1 VTSFPERGIGR
12 RLAGLALACALGAVP
27 ADRSLAQVAGAV
39 GSGAASVGDASPLI
53 TRGEL
58 EGHVGHLADGELAG
72 RRAGTPGAERAARYV
87 VRAFK
92 AAGLEAPSDHPAYLQ
107 TFEFAIGV
115 ELGREN
121 RLVLQHGDRR
131 VTVYEPGRDFLPL
144 AGSLADRVVQPVVF
158 AGYGISAPE
167 MEYDDYAGT
176 DVRGK
181 VVMVLRYAPGG
192 DDPAGRFGRFL
203 SERYKAATAAAH
215 GARAI
220 LFVSGPAT
228 DEIDRLIPF
237 QMDAEP
243 GSLGIVALSVSQ
255 AVGQRIAGMGGG
267 DLAHWQREI
276 DGSLEPKSRVV
287 PDAVVNLRSD
297 LKPRTRT
304 THNVIGIVRGHDPDL
319 ASEAVVVGAHYDG
332 LGLGG
337 EGSLEPVPGE
347 VHNGADD
354 NASGVAALIELAQH
368 FSFRANRPARTIV
381 FVAFGAEEEGMLGSA
396 HFVNHP
402 VVPLSSVTAM
412 INMDMVGRLRDELIV
427 YGVGSSGA
435 WPDLLQ
441 KANEDLDLPLRLM
454 AEGYGPSDHAPFYL
468 RQVPVLALFTG
479 VHQDYHRAS
488 DDAELLDYE
497 GLTQVSTFVRQLVG
511 RLAGTGKSPAFQPSA
526 YELAEKRS
534 ETPAAQPHDQPVS
547 VGRRLGAVPVP
558 SGPGEPVV
566 VERIEAGSPADRA
579 GVEPGDR
586 ILSLDGIPVES
597 IYDYV
602 RALQRSIPGG
612 AARLV
617 VQRDGRPIELD
628 IDLEEAR

>member
-1 VTSFPERGIGR
+1 V
-12 RLAGLALACALGAVP
+12 LACATAVQ
-27 ADRSLAQVAGAV
+27 ADRLPAQVAGAV
-39 GSGAASVGDASPLI
+39 GSGAAAVGDASPLI

-58 EGHVGHLADGELAG
+58 ETHVAHMADDELAG

-87 VRAFK
+87 VRAFQ

-107 TFEFAIGV
+107 AFEFGIGV
-115 ELGREN
+115 ELGQEN
-121 RLVLQHGDRR
+121 RLILQHGDRR
-131 VTVYEPGRDFLPL
+131 ATVFEPGRDFLPL

-167 MEYDDYAGT
+167 MDYDDYAGL

-181 VVMVLRYAPGG
+181 VVMVFRYGPGG

-243 GSLGIVALSVSQ
+243 GSLGIVAVSVSQ
-255 AVGQRIAGMGGG
+255 TVGQRIAGMGGG
-267 DLAHWQREI
+267 DLARWQREI
-276 DGSLEPKSRVV
+276 DGSLEPRSRAV
-287 PDAVVNLRSD
+287 PDAVVNLRAD
-297 LKPRTRT
+297 LKARTRT
-304 THNVIGIVRGHDPDL
+304 THNVVGIIEGHDPDL
-319 ASEAVVVGAHYDG
+319 ANQAVVVGAHYDG

-337 EGSLEPVPGE
+337 AGSLEPVPGE

-354 NASGVAALIELAQH
+354 NASGIAALIELAQH

-381 FVAFGAEEEGMLGSA
+381 FLAFGAEEEGMLGSA
-396 HFVNHP
+396 HFVTHP
-402 VVPLSSVTAM
+402 VVPLASVVAM
-412 INMDMVGRLRDELIV
+412 INMDMVGRLRDELIL
-427 YGVGSSGA
+427 YGVGSSEA
-435 WPDLLQ
+435 WPTLLEE
-441 KANEDLDLPLRLM
+441 ANEDLDLPLRLM

-479 VHQDYHRAS
+479 VHEDYHRAS
-488 DDAELLDYE
+488 DDADRLDYD
-497 GLTQVSTFVRQLVG
+497 GLTQVTTFVRQLVA
-511 RLAGTGKSPAFQPSA
+511 RLAGTRDRPPFRPGVF
-526 YELAEKRS
+526 ELAAERP
-534 ETPAAQPHDQPVS
+534 ETPTTEPAGRPVS

-558 SGPGEPVV
+558 AGPGEPVV
-566 VERIEAGSPADRA
+566 VERVEAGSPADRA
-579 GVEPGDR
+579 GVQPGDR
-586 ILSLDGIPVES
+586 IVSLDGIRVES

-602 RALQRSIPGG
+602 RALQRSVPGG
-612 AARLV
+612 SARLV
-617 VQRDGRPIELD
+617 VERDGSPLELPV
-628 IDLEEAR
+628 DLREAR

>member
-1 VTSFPERGIGR
+1 MR
-12 RLAGLALACALGAVP
+12 RLAPLALACALGAVP
-27 ADRSLAQVAGAV
+27 ADGSLAQVAGAV

-53 TRGEL
+53 TRGEM
-58 EGHVGHLADGELAG
+58 EGHVGHLADDELAG

-92 AAGLEAPSDHPAYLQ
+92 EAGLEAPSDHPAYLQ

-131 VTVYEPGRDFLPL
+131 VTVLEPGRDFLPL

-167 MEYDDYAGT
+167 MGYDDYAGI

-181 VVMVLRYAPGG
+181 VVLVLRYAPGG

-215 GARAI
+215 GASAI
-220 LFVSGPAT
+220 LFVNGPAT

-243 GSLGIVALSVSQ
+243 GNLGIAALSVSQ

-267 DLAHWQREI
+267 DLAHWQRQI
-276 DGSLEPKSRVV
+276 DGSLEPKSRIVSG
-287 PDAVVNLRSD
+287 AVVNLRVD

-304 THNVIGIVRGHDPDL
+304 THNVIGIVEGHDPEL
-319 ASEAVVVGAHYDG
+319 ASQAVVVGAHYDG

-337 EGSLEPVPGE
+337 AGSLEPVPGE
-347 VHNGADD
+347 IHNGADD

-381 FVAFGAEEEGMLGSA
+381 FVGFGAEEEGMLGSA

-412 INMDMVGRLRDELIV
+412 INMDMVGRLQDELIV
-427 YGVGSSGA
+427 YGVGSSAA
-435 WPDLLQ
+435 WPDLLER
-441 KANEDLDLPLRLM
+441 ANEDVGLPLRLM

-468 RQVPVLALFTG
+468 RQVPVVAMFTG
-479 VHQDYHRAS
+479 VHEDYHRAS
-488 DDAELLDYE
+488 DDADLLDYA
-497 GLTQVSTFVRQLVG
+497 GLTEVTTFVRQLVG
-511 RLAGTGKSPAFQPSA
+511 RLASTRERPTFRPNA
-526 YELAEKRS
+526 YELAEERP
-534 ETPAAQPHDQPVS
+534 ETPGAHLPDRPVS

-558 SGPGEPVV
+558 AGPGEPVV
-566 VERIEAGSPADRA
+566 VERVEGGSPADRA
-579 GVEPGDR
+579 GVKPGDR
-586 ILSLDGIPVES
+586 ILSLDGIPVGS

-602 RALQRSIPGG
+602 RALQRSVAGG

-617 VQRDGRPIELD
+617 VEREGRPLELD
-628 IDLEEAR
+628 VDLQEAR

>member
-1 VTSFPERGIGR
+1 VKSFPEGDRVR
-12 RLAGLALACALGAVP
+12 RLAPLALACALGALP

-58 EGHVGHLADGELAG
+58 EAHVGHLADDGLAG

-92 AAGLEAPSDHPAYLQ
+92 AAGLEAPSNYPAYLQ
-107 TFEFAIGV
+107 SFQFAIGV

-121 RLVLQHGDRR
+121 RLILQHGDRR
-131 VTVYEPGRDFLPL
+131 VTVFEPGRDFLPL

-167 MEYDDYAGT
+167 MDYDDYAGI
-176 DVRGK
+176 DARGK

-255 AVGQRIAGMGGG
+255 TVGQRIAGMGGG

-276 DGSLEPKSRVV
+276 DGSLEPKSRTVL
-287 PDAVVNLRSD
+287 DAVVNLRTD
-297 LKPRTRT
+297 LRPRTRT
-304 THNVIGIVRGHDPDL
+304 THNVIGIVEGHDPDL
-319 ASEAVVVGAHYDG
+319 ASQAVVVGAHYDG

-337 EGSLEPVPGE
+337 AGSLEPVPGE

-368 FSFRANRPARTIV
+368 FSFRANRPARSIV

-396 HFVNHP
+396 HYVSHP
-402 VVPLSSVTAM
+402 VVPLPGVTAM

-427 YGVGSSGA
+427 YGVGSSEA

-441 KANEDLDLPLRLM
+441 KANEDIHIALRLM
-454 AEGYGPSDHAPFYL
+454 AEGHGPSDHAPFYL
-468 RQVPVLALFTG
+468 RQVPVVAMFTG
-479 VHQDYHRAS
+479 VHEDYHRAS
-488 DDAELLDYE
+488 DDADLLDYT
-497 GLTQVSTFVRQLVG
+497 GLTRVTSFVRQLVG
-511 RLAGTGKSPAFQPSA
+511 RLAGTGERPTFRPSA
-526 YELAEKRS
+526 YELAEKRP
-534 ETPAAQPHDQPVS
+534 EVPVAQPLDRPVS

-558 SGPGEPVV
+558 AGVGEPVV
-566 VERIEAGSPADRA
+566 VERVDAGSPADRA

-602 RALQRSIPGG
+602 RALQRSVPGG
-612 AARLV
+612 AGRLV
-617 VQRDGRPIELD
+617 VERDGRALELD
-628 IDLEEAR
+628 VDLQDTR

>member
-1 VTSFPERGIGR
+1 MR
-12 RLAGLALACALGAVP
+12 RLAPLALACALGALP

-58 EGHVGHLADGELAG
+58 EAHVGHLADDGLAG

-92 AAGLEAPSDHPAYLQ
+92 AAGLEAPSNYPAYLQ
-107 TFEFAIGV
+107 SFQFAIGV

-121 RLVLQHGDRR
+121 RLILQHGDRR
-131 VTVYEPGRDFLPL
+131 VTVFEPGRDFLPL

-167 MEYDDYAGT
+167 MDYDDYAGI
-176 DVRGK
+176 DARGK

-255 AVGQRIAGMGGG
+255 TVGQRIAGMGGG

-276 DGSLEPKSRVV
+276 DGSLEPKSRTVL
-287 PDAVVNLRSD
+287 DAVVNLRTD
-297 LKPRTRT
+297 LRPRTRT
-304 THNVIGIVRGHDPDL
+304 THNVIGIVEGHDPDL
-319 ASEAVVVGAHYDG
+319 ASQAVVVGAHYDG

-337 EGSLEPVPGE
+337 AGSLEPVPGE

-368 FSFRANRPARTIV
+368 FSFRANRPARSIV

-396 HFVNHP
+396 HYVSHP
-402 VVPLSSVTAM
+402 VVPLPGVTAM

-427 YGVGSSGA
+427 YGVGSSEA

-441 KANEDLDLPLRLM
+441 KANEDIHIALRLM
-454 AEGYGPSDHAPFYL
+454 AEGHGPSDHAPFYL
-468 RQVPVLALFTG
+468 RQVPVVAMFTG
-479 VHQDYHRAS
+479 VHEDYHRAS
-488 DDAELLDYE
+488 DDADLLDYT
-497 GLTQVSTFVRQLVG
+497 GLTRVTSFVRQLVG
-511 RLAGTGKSPAFQPSA
+511 RLAGTGERPTFRPSA
-526 YELAEKRS
+526 YELAEKRP
-534 ETPAAQPHDQPVS
+534 EVPVAQPLDRPVS

-558 SGPGEPVV
+558 AGVGEPVV
-566 VERIEAGSPADRA
+566 VERVDAGSPADRA

-602 RALQRSIPGG
+602 RALQRSVPGG
-612 AARLV
+612 AGRLV
-617 VQRDGRPIELD
+617 VERDGRALELD
-628 IDLEEAR
+628 VDLQDTR

>member
-1 VTSFPERGIGR
+1 MR
-12 RLAGLALACALGAVP
+12 RLASLALACALGAVP
-27 ADRSLAQVAGAV
+27 ADPSLAQVAGAV

-58 EGHVGHLADGELAG
+58 EGHVGYLADSELAG

-87 VRAFK
+87 VRSFK
-92 AAGLEAPSDHPAYLQ
+92 AAGLEAPSHHPAYLQ
-107 TFEFAIGV
+107 AFEFAIGV

-167 MEYDDYAGT
+167 MEYDDYAGI

-181 VVMVLRYAPGG
+181 VVMVLRYGPGG
-192 DDPAGRFGRFL
+192 DDPAGRFL

-243 GSLGIVALSVSQ
+243 ESLGIVALSVSQ
-255 AVGQRIAGMGGG
+255 AVGQRIAGMGSG

-297 LKPRTRT
+297 LRPRTRT
-304 THNVIGIVRGHDPDL
+304 THNVIGIIEGHDPDL

-337 EGSLEPVPGE
+337 AGSLEPVPGE

-381 FVAFGAEEEGMLGSA
+381 FVAFGAEEEGMLGSG
-396 HFVNHP
+396 HFVNNP

-412 INMDMVGRLRDELIV
+412 INMDMVGRLRDELIL
-427 YGVGSSGA
+427 YGVGSSEA

-441 KANEDLDLPLRLM
+441 KANKDLDLPLRLM

-479 VHQDYHRAS
+479 VHQDYHRAT
-488 DDAELLDYE
+488 DDADLLDYE

-511 RLAGTGKSPAFQPSA
+511 RLAGPGERPTFRPSA
-526 YELAEKRS
+526 YELAEERP
-534 ETPAAQPHDQPVS
+534 ETPAAQPPDRPVS

-558 SGPGEPVV
+558 AGPGEPVV
-566 VERIEAGSPADRA
+566 VERIEAGSPAERA

-602 RALQRSIPGG
+602 RALQRSVPGG

-617 VQRDGRPIELD
+617 VERDGRPLELNV
-628 IDLEEAR
+628 DLEEAR

>member
-1 VTSFPERGIGR
+1 VR
-12 RLAGLALACALGAVP
+12 RLAPLALACALGALP

-58 EGHVGHLADGELAG
+58 EAHVGHLADDGLAG

-92 AAGLEAPSDHPAYLQ
+92 AAGLEAPSNYPAYLQ
-107 TFEFAIGV
+107 SFQFAIGV

-121 RLVLQHGDRR
+121 RLILQHGDRR
-131 VTVYEPGRDFLPL
+131 VTVFEPGRDFLPL

-167 MEYDDYAGT
+167 MDYDDYAGI
-176 DVRGK
+176 DARGK

-255 AVGQRIAGMGGG
+255 TVGQRIAGMGGG

-276 DGSLEPKSRVV
+276 DGSLEPKSRTVL
-287 PDAVVNLRSD
+287 DAVVNLRTD
-297 LKPRTRT
+297 LRPRTRT
-304 THNVIGIVRGHDPDL
+304 THNVIGIVEGHDPDL
-319 ASEAVVVGAHYDG
+319 ASQAVVVGAHYDG

-337 EGSLEPVPGE
+337 AGSLEPVPGE

-368 FSFRANRPARTIV
+368 FSFRANRPARSIV

-396 HFVNHP
+396 HYVSHP
-402 VVPLSSVTAM
+402 VVPLPGVTAM

-427 YGVGSSGA
+427 YGVGSSEA

-441 KANEDLDLPLRLM
+441 KANEDIHIALRLM
-454 AEGYGPSDHAPFYL
+454 AEGHGPSDHAPFYL
-468 RQVPVLALFTG
+468 RQVPVVAMFTG
-479 VHQDYHRAS
+479 VHEDYHRAS
-488 DDAELLDYE
+488 DDADLLDYT
-497 GLTQVSTFVRQLVG
+497 GLTRVTSFVRQLVG
-511 RLAGTGKSPAFQPSA
+511 RLAGTGERPTFRPSA
-526 YELAEKRS
+526 YELAEKRP
-534 ETPAAQPHDQPVS
+534 EVPVAQPLDRPVS

-558 SGPGEPVV
+558 AGVGEPVV
-566 VERIEAGSPADRA
+566 VERVDAGSPADRA

-602 RALQRSIPGG
+602 RALQRSVPGG
-612 AARLV
+612 AGRLV
-617 VQRDGRPIELD
+617 VERDGRALELD
-628 IDLEEAR
+628 VDLQDTR